1 MPVDERTR
9 RVMTDGLVRALGE
22 EVTDALMAHLPQVG
36 WADVATKQDLVGLGV
51 ATKQDLEGLRV
62 ATKQDLEGLRVATT
76 KDLEKL
82 ADRLRADMADLRA
95 EFHQELR
102 IAISQQ
108 TRTLV
113 WAQLGTVLTVAVM
126 AFGAARLI

>member
-22 EVTDALMAHLPQVG
+22 EVTDALMAHLPPVG
-36 WADVATKQDLVGLGV
+36 WADV